1 MIDNVMLLLKGT
13 LSGRSAS
20 ELIEQCH
27 PLGLFKVCAL
37 QITFTTFLVDWV
49 TWYHSTR
56 RKAYPM
62 NRQPNGLSVS
72 PWSPDTSMRGV
83 E

>member
-27 PLGLFKVCAL
+27 PLGLFKVRRL
-37 QITFTTFLVDWV
+37 SIMT
-49 TWYHSTR
+49 HSLLL
-56 RKAYPM
+56 PV
-62 NRQPNGLSVS
+62 PLFIGLHGISRGGEKLTPLIINQMACREPVVS
-72 PWSPDTSMRGV
+72 
-83 E
+83 

>member
-27 PLGLFKVCAL
+27 PLGLFKVRHL
-37 QITFTTFLVDWV
+37 STHTHSFLPPLSLFIGL
-49 TWYHSTR
+49 HGIIR
-56 RKAYPM
+56 RGEKLTP
-62 NRQPNGLSVS
+62 
-72 PWSPDTSMRGV
+72 
-83 E
+83 